1 MTTLKTARF
10 ITLAALAFSAP
21 AFAQT
26 GAATDAKPEK
36 KVCRRIEVTG
46 SIIGSKAVCHTKAEW
61 QAIDDANSKAGQDS
75 LDRQR
80 GTQPNLNRNQ

>member
-1 MTTLKTARF
+1 MHFNIMAAA
-10 ITLAALAFSAP
+10 ILAVWAAPVFAQNNDAASAP
-21 AFAQT
+21 
-26 GAATDAKPEK
+26 KPEK

-61 QAIDDANSKAGQDS
+61 TAIDEANSKAAGDS

-80 GTQPNLNRNQ
+80 ETRPNRPEG